1 MGSRVTQNG
10 SKCVSAISSSCNRTK
25 SCYILAFFHS
35 CKWPHWVQVLFGAS
49 LFFNISSKERTLL
62 ARWWKKST
70 VFHILSTA
78 DWVTSCP
85 SMALCSSWSSLCVPT
100 SPFYLARQGNF
111 FEIRPLSLQW
121 VTQSHSRLSFPSY
134 IIDFKFN
141 FKVHESFPCPPCV
154 VLPLFLCPARQLL
167 WNPSLHFSMHLT

>member
-1 MGSRVTQNG
+1 MDPNVFLPYHPAATEQSHVTSLLFSIPANGPTGSG
-10 SKCVSAISSSCNRTK
+10 
-25 SCYILAFFHS
+25 CYLEPAYFSTFHQ
-35 CKWPHWVQVLFGAS
+35 KKEHFWPGDG
-49 LFFNISSKERTLL
+49 
-62 ARWWKKST
+62 KKST

-85 SMALCSSWSSLCVPT
+85 SMALCSSRSSLCVPT